1 MFREFYALFAREIL
15 KTYRNVAV
23 VIMMVAQPIIWL
35 AFFGSSFG
43 SAPKTFLSEF
53 FHTSNYIAFLLP
65 GIMTVSMLFVGM
77 FGAMSLIQDKRLG
90 FLRRILVSSPSKS
103 AVFLGKV
110 FGAMTRGLFGIPI
123 MLAVAV
129 AFGVVLPANPFAY
142 IDLIAALFFF
152 SLGMVSIYFIIT
164 IRSSDWQTPGV
175 IANFINL
182 PLMFSSTAIFPEALF
197 PSWMRTIATYNPVT
211 YAADVGRSALLSTGV
226 NLWYILYLAIF
237 GIAFMALGMFLSKK
251 WLSAD

>member
-1 MFREFYALFAREIL
+1 MLREFYALFAREVL

-23 VIMMVAQPIIWL
+23 VVMMVAQPIIWL

-43 SAPKTFLSEF
+43 SAPASFLTEF

-90 FLRRILVSSPSKS
+90 FLKRILVSSPSKP
-103 AVFLGKV
+103 AIFLGKV

-123 MLAVAV
+123 LLVVAL
-129 AFGVVLPANPFAY
+129 AFGVSLPANPMAY
-142 IDLIAALFFF
+142 VDLVGALFFF

-175 IANFINL
+175 IANCINL
-182 PLMFSSTAIFPEALF
+182 PLMFASTAIFPETLF
-197 PSWMRTIATYNPVT
+197 PSWMRTIASFNPVT
-211 YAADVGRSALLSTGV
+211 YAADVGRGALLSTGV
-226 NLWYILYLAIF
+226 NTVYILYLALF